1 MQLIAMVS
9 QQHLKMEK
17 VEMISEQGPEPMQPI
32 AMVSHQHLKEKV
44 EIISEQ
50 SPEPETIVTIL

>member
-1 MQLIAMVS
+1 
-9 QQHLKMEK
+9 MEK